1 MKLGFTTGEM
11 FVLIAAVCLLISLPL
26 LAAGKPIFW
35 FAAQGIYFLGVA
47 LLVWRYFA
55 HYVRG

>member
-1 MKLGFTTGEM
+1 MKLGVTVGELLI
-11 FVLIAAVCLLISLPL
+11 LIAAICLLVSLPL
-26 LAAGKPIFW
+26 LAAGYPRFW

-47 LLVWRYFA
+47 LLIWRYFA